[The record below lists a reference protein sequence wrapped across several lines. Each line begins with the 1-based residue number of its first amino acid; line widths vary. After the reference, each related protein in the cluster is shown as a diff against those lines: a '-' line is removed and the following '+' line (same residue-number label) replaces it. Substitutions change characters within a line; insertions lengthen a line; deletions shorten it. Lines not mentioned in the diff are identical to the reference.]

1 VNAGPVVARQEC
13 FQLRCDIDVVAARR
27 GVRDWAKEIGLSV
40 LDLTKV
46 VTAASELARNALVH
60 GGGGVMWLQVVQQAG
75 GRKGLRLTF
84 KDNGPGIAKVD
95 LAMRDG
101 YSSGGGM
108 GIGLPGAKRLVNE
121 FDLSSTPGEGTS
133 VTIVRWK
140 P

>member
-1 VNAGPVVARQEC
+1 VTTSISVVKQALFPVNSDV
-13 FQLRCDIDVVAARR
+13 DVVAARL
-27 GVRDWAKEIGLSV
+27 GVRDWAREIGLSV

-60 GGGGVMWLQVVQQAG
+60 GGGGEMRLEIVQSAG
-75 GRKGLRLTF
+75 RDGLRATF
-84 KDNGPGIAKVD
+84 SDRGPGIDRVD
-95 LAMRDG
+95 RAMTDG
-101 YSSGGGM
+101 YTSGGGM

-121 FDLSSTPGEGTS
+121 FDLSTTPGEGTS